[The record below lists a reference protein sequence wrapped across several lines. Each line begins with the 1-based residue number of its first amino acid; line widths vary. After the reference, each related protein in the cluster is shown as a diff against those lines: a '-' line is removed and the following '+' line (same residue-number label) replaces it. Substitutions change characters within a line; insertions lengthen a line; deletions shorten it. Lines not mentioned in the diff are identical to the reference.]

1 MVIALNMYDELRS
14 TGGKL
19 DYEALGA
26 MIGVPMVPLVART
39 GEGRDNLLDTI
50 ISVFERRD
58 PVVRHV
64 HVNLGADV
72 ENAVRRLVDVLKAEP
87 AVDKGFSP
95 RYMAIRLLEGD
106 REIEDS
112 LPSNIAVV
120 PRPDTMSDDG
130 APLSLQSNRL
140 LILRDSLRGRIESL
154 HDEDINLSLIHI

>member
-1 MVIALNMYDELRS
+1 
-14 TGGKL
+14 
-19 DYEALGA
+19 

-87 AVDKGFSP
+87 AVDKDF
-95 RYMAIRLLEGD
+95 RHAIWLYACLKEIVRL
-106 REIEDS
+106 
-112 LPSNIAVV
+112 
-120 PRPDTMSDDG
+120 
-130 APLSLQSNRL
+130 
-140 LILRDSLRGRIESL
+140 RIVCRR
-154 HDEDINLSLIHI
+154 I